1 MRTMISGGN
10 RTAARGGR
18 MVMRCLCTG
27 ALVAPGFASVA
38 GPAMAASSTSR
49 PFSAAPIVS
58 LAGPLN
64 AFQPFAP
71 AVTRREI
78 TVSVTRCRHAR
89 AALSVRI
96 VTCAARASIGLVSL
110 GTGRALVA
118 RGRSATVATSH
129 FYYAD
134 VFAMGSNW
142 SVQGQFYVTNRGSR
156 WWINKVNGT
165 PHCNRGHARV
175 TWCGYVNN
183 GTSRFQLGFNDSHG
197 YARFEP
203 AVYVYSAKGCWGSP
217 TPSCFTE

>member
-1 MRTMISGGN
+1 MRTMNSGGN
-10 RTAARGGR
+10 GTAPRGGR
-18 MVMRCLCTG
+18 LAMRCLCTC
-27 ALVAPGFASVA
+27 AMVAAGFASVA
-38 GPAMAASSTSR
+38 GPAMAASST
-49 PFSAAPIVS
+49 PAPVSAASIAG

-64 AFQPFAP
+64 AFQPVAP
-71 AVTRREI
+71 AVDRRQ
-78 TVSVTRCRHAR
+78 TTLDLTPCRHAQ
-89 AALSVRI
+89 AAGSMRT
-96 VTCAARASIGLVSL
+96 VTCAPRVSIRLVSL

-118 RGRSATVATSH
+118 RGRSASVATSH

-165 PHCNRGHARV
+165 PHCNRGNARV

-183 GTSRFQLGFNDSHG
+183 GTSRFQVGFNDSHG